1 MWTFWLWIFPFI
13 QLKKSVTYRSKKNL
27 EQLKRASSWNGQVT
41 EDIRKY
47 DKRFSMEGFF
57 SSLQNK
63 LAAIHYAESE
73 DEIRAEMNKAIEA
86 GMSDPAP
93 TAQAAWKASPFN
105 GSKPS
110 PEEFILWCAS
120 QIDSQ

>member
-1 MWTFWLWIFPFI
+1 MFSELE
-13 QLKKSVTYRSKKNL
+13 LYRA
-27 EQLKRASSWNGQVT
+27 KRIIREMAKANGV
-41 EDIRKY
+41 
-47 DKRFSMEGFF
+47 
-57 SSLQNK
+57 
-63 LAAIHYAESE
+63 SE

-120 QIDSQ
+120 QIDHQD